1 MANWLLN
8 GDDPNR
14 TLQFGDPLKNLIL
27 RGKKVR
33 DDVAKRMTIREAY
46 TPASEYPNHVLFGF
60 EPAED
65 GYQYPLY
72 IIPGT
77 QMVSKTID
85 PDTGAVR
92 TTTRE
97 IVNSG
102 SNATAIDGTGTFGEV
117 ESINNDWMIETI
129 RQAAGIAGSAVNGIV
144 TRTYQKHII
153 HYWPPVLANLW
164 LRLVYADPL
173 DAYSAVTG
181 YILRKVWKAHSYNGH
196 CEATF
201 TERWTSAK
209 PEFDG
214 NASWPTGGGVPYL
227 PKPTTLMPRPI
238 DYNGVNFNIPVE
250 SCLHPAF
257 VIWDAFEQTLEPAT
271 IQTTW
276 PATII
281 AHCDCQP
288 YLGGWMTTWATI
300 KAPIPEGYTVS
311 PGVASAL
318 ALSAASLTTTSVRLT
333 FASATSGTTLDVS
346 TAPDFPSGGMVLN
359 NVAISVA
366 ATTYDV
372 TGLTRGLQYFAR
384 LKDDGVISE
393 TVQFM
398 AAAEPEIRTQN
409 GGTVIASGGT
419 NATQSAAAGG
429 SDADTLTIYNDG
441 IKSLVITSIALS
453 GTNADQWTKGTSPT
467 TVAPGDSETQV
478 VTFSPTSS
486 GSKTAVLT
494 ITSNDPQSPHII
506 NLAGSVLVPEIN
518 VKYLGS
524 SVANNG
530 SITPAGTTV
539 IGGAASDY
547 TLVIENTGGA
557 ALTVEA
563 DAMTGDFDIEISP
576 NSPVAAGAS
585 TEVTVR
591 YTPTGA
597 PGLYSANLVLQS
609 NDEDEDPYTITINVE
624 AVP

>member
-14 TLQFGDPLKNLIL
+14 TLQFGEPLKNLIL
-27 RGKKVR
+27 RGKEVR
-33 DDVAKRMTIREAY
+33 DEVAKRMTIREAY

-65 GYQYPLY
+65 GYQYPMY
-72 IIPGT
+72 IVLGSE
-77 QMVSKTID
+77 MVSQTID
-85 PDTGAVR
+85 PDTGAIR
-92 TTTRE
+92 TTTRS
-97 IVNSG
+97 IVPAGTNAAAINGSG
-102 SNATAIDGTGTFGEV
+102 VYSEV
-117 ESINNDWMIETI
+117 ESINADWMVQTVRE
-129 RQAAGIAGSAVNGIV
+129 AAGLAGDAVDGIY
-144 TRTYQKHII
+144 TRVHYKHVRY
-153 HYWPPVLANLW
+153 YWPPGLASLFV
-164 LRLVYADPL
+164 RPVYADPL

-181 YILRKVWKAHSYNGH
+181 FIVYPVWKAYGYSGP
-196 CEATF
+196 CKATI

-209 PEFDG
+209 PTFDG

-227 PKPTTLMPRPI
+227 ASPTVLQPRPLQ
-238 DYNGVNFNIPVE
+238 YNGVAFNVSVE
-250 SCLHPAF
+250 SCLHGAF
-257 VIWDAFEQTLEPAT
+257 TFYEQGFTWTDAAT
-271 IQTTW
+271 TYTAW
-276 PATII
+276 PATIV
-281 AHCDCQP
+281 ADVDVRP
-288 YLGGWMTTWATI
+288 YLGGWLTTTVTI
-300 KAPIPEGYTVS
+300 EAPGTD
-311 PGVASAL
+311 GVASAL
-318 ALSAASLTTTSVRLT
+318 VLGYTPLSVTSVTLT
-333 FASATSGTTLDVS
+333 FAAAASGTTLDVC
-346 TAPDFPSGGMVLN
+346 TAPDFTRGFLLN
-359 NVAISVA
+359 NVSV
-366 ATTYDV
+366 TTGHTSRAV
-372 TGLTRGLQYFAR
+372 TGLTRGTQYYAR
-384 LKDDGVISE
+384 IKHSGVISN

-398 AAAEPEIRTQN
+398 AQVEPEIRVQN

-419 NATQSAAAGG
+419 NATQTAAVSG
-429 SDADTLTIYNDG
+429 SDANTLTIYNDG